1 MFVCLFV
8 CLFGFFFKQIGS
20 KFEWRRNNKRL
31 SYLEGIKKGRKVKT
45 QFKSISN
52 TTKKPLKSNKFFR
65 EPVTY
70 FFYFLNYKWLEKKTR
85 ILNLQVNHSKEKL
98 LKKFSIA
105 ASYQDLKHLY
115 ITRASNETK
124 SDSCSHEI
132 NSSLPGIVIAGNDD
146 MHNV

>member
-1 MFVCLFV
+1 M
-8 CLFGFFFKQIGS
+8 
-20 KFEWRRNNKRL
+20 
-31 SYLEGIKKGRKVKT
+31 
-45 QFKSISN
+45 
-52 TTKKPLKSNKFFR
+52 
-65 EPVTY
+65 
-70 FFYFLNYKWLEKKTR
+70 

-98 LKKFSIA
+98 LNKFSIA
-105 ASYQDLKHLY
+105 TSYQDLKHLC